1 MARGNFCA
9 TAFNT
14 PCNEHVRGGL
24 ENGLRRVAYE
34 KGPLKEG
41 ALLVVEEKKFVYL

>member
-1 MARGNFCA
+1 MACGA
-9 TAFNT
+9 WHTK
-14 PCNEHVRGGL
+14 
-24 ENGLRRVAYE
+24 